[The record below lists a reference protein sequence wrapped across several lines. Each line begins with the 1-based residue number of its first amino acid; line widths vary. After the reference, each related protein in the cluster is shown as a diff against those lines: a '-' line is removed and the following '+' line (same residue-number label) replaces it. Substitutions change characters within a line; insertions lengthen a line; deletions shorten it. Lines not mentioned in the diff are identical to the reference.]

1 MQPLTEVTRH
11 QKTRDAGGDCVAAA
25 WQQLGL
31 YLQTTE
37 AELISLACVNW
48 HSSTWANSGFGLFCH
63 LLDQANLFCVTR
75 VLVEGLQLSLPGGKE
90 LLGPSGERL
99 PVPKPISA
107 MPSLPCVYFLS
118 DTLQCYRGAE
128 QELMISAGIIQ
139 HTQQLDFQPC
149 YRGVVF
155 NLQVSELMW

>member
-1 MQPLTEVTRH
+1 M
-11 QKTRDAGGDCVAAA
+11 
-25 WQQLGL
+25 
-31 YLQTTE
+31 
-37 AELISLACVNW
+37 
-48 HSSTWANSGFGLFCH
+48 
-63 LLDQANLFCVTR
+63 
-75 VLVEGLQLSLPGGKE
+75 SLPGGKE
-90 LLGPSGERL
+90 LLGLSGERL

-139 HTQQLDFQPC
+139 HTQELDFQPC

>member
-1 MQPLTEVTRH
+1 MALGMQPLTEVTRH
-11 QKTRDAGGDCVAAA
+11 QKTRDGGGDCVAAA

-48 HSSTWANSGFGLFCH
+48 HSSTWANSGFGIFCH

-75 VLVEGLQLSLPGGKE
+75 VLVKGLQLSLPGGKE
-90 LLGPSGERL
+90 LLGLSGERL
-99 PVPKPISA
+99 PVLKPISA

-118 DTLQCYRGAE
+118 GILQCYWGAE
-128 QELMISAGIIQ
+128 QELMTWAGIIQ
-139 HTQQLDFQPC
+139 HTQQLDFSAL
-149 YRGVVF
+149 
-155 NLQVSELMW
+155 LQGCCI